1 MLRLKIKQTVPFILS
16 MSRRMG
22 AALNTRRIQFM
33 KTLSTIQKGD
43 WSALD
48 AYLRDVSSTPAL
60 TDEDTAALGLRA
72 AKGDVAAQED
82 LVKAHLRLVVR
93 IAHQYAGFGLPVA
106 DMISEGNIG
115 LIRAAELYDPKFGTK
130 FATYASVWIKQRI
143 HRAITSQARV
153 VRIPIWR
160 SQRLRKLTRLND
172 ELSAQLGRSPTED
185 ELGER
190 LGLSADQ
197 ISALQGDRVHLVSLD
212 EPIGEEN
219 DAPLHETFRDEN
231 ADDPFESLSKGE
243 LVEEIMT
250 CLHDL
255 DDRELAILSFKH
267 GFHPQ
272 GEVSFRKLARKLGVS
287 HEWVRRIAELAVV
300 KVRRALVQSRTLS
313 AQERERR
320 RERVAKRMRTLAAQ
334 PA

>member
-1 MLRLKIKQTVPFILS
+1 MK
-16 MSRRMG
+16 
-22 AALNTRRIQFM
+22 RI
-33 KTLSTIQKGD
+33 TTIQNGD

-48 AYLRDVSSTPAL
+48 AYVRDVATMPL
-60 TDEDTAALGLRA
+60 PTDEETAAQGALA
-72 AKGDVAAQED
+72 SAGDVSAQEQ
-82 LVKAHLRLVVR
+82 LVKTHLRLVIR

-115 LIRAAELYDPKFGTK
+115 LIRAAELYNPKFGTK

-143 HRAITSQARV
+143 HRAITSQSRA
-153 VRIPIWR
+153 VRIPVWR
-160 SQRLRKLTRLND
+160 SQRLRKLTRLNE
-172 ELSAQLGRSPTED
+172 ELSAQLGRAATED

-197 ISALQGDRVHLVSLD
+197 IAALQGDRLHLVSLD

-219 DAPLHETFRDEN
+219 DSPLHETFRDEQ
-231 ADDPFESLSKGE
+231 AVDPAERLGQQE
-243 LVEEIMT
+243 LVSEIMT

-255 DDRELAILSFKH
+255 DDRELEILSLKH

-272 GEVSFRKLARKLGVS
+272 GEVSFRQLARKLGVS

-300 KVRRALVQSRTLS
+300 KVRRALEQSRTLS
-313 AQERERR
+313 ARERERR
-320 RERVAKRMRTLAAQ
+320 RERVARRMRALCAA

>member
-1 MLRLKIKQTVPFILS
+1 
-16 MSRRMG
+16 
-22 AALNTRRIQFM
+22 M
-33 KTLSTIQKGD
+33 KSLSTIQKGD

-48 AYLRDVSSTPAL
+48 AYLRDVSSMPVS
-60 TDEDTAALGLRA
+60 TDDDTAALGFRA
-72 AKGDVAAQED
+72 AKGEVAAQES
-82 LVKAHLRLVVR
+82 LVMAHLRLVVR

-115 LIRAAELYDPKFGTK
+115 LIRAAELYNPKFGTK

-153 VRIPIWR
+153 VRIPVWR
-160 SQRLRKLTRLND
+160 SQRLRKLARLND
-172 ELSAQLGRSPTED
+172 ELSAQLGRPPTED

-219 DAPLHETFRDEN
+219 DTPLHETFRDEQA
-231 ADDPFESLSKGE
+231 ADPLEAISHAE
-243 LVEEIMT
+243 LVEEIMS

-255 DDRELAILSFKH
+255 DDRELEILSLKH

-300 KVRRALVQSRTLS
+300 KVRRALAQNRTLS
-313 AQERERR
+313 EQERQLR
-320 RERVAKRMRTLAAQ
+320 RERVVKRMRSLAAQ